1 VEEERMKLN
10 RTGIAGFCLLVVL
23 SAAPVFAAEPT
34 WGIQGGVSLANAKV
48 DGVDASGVSTSQKTG
63 FVAGIFIEIPV
74 SDMFVIQ
81 PEANYAQRHFGVTV
95 PGEPS
100 ITEKWDWIDASLL
113 AKIKFDSTSDTHF
126 YVVVGPRLAIK
137 VRANAE
143 QGGSTDDVKDQIK
156 STGFGGIGGVG
167 VMFGTIGVEARY
179 NLTFSN
185 LNDTL
190 NGTNGSSTLSV
201 KDHAIEILATWGFK

>member
-1 VEEERMKLN
+1 MKLN
-10 RTGIAGFCLLVVL
+10 RTGIAGICLLAVL

-34 WGIQGGVSLANAKV
+34 WGIQGGVSLANASV
-48 DGVDASGVSTSQKTG
+48 SGVDATGVSTSSKTG
-63 FVAGIFIEIPV
+63 FLAGIFIEIPV

-81 PEANYAQRHFGVTV
+81 PEANYAQRHFGVKEAGD
-95 PGEPS
+95 PGD
-100 ITEKWDWIDASLL
+100 ITEKWDWVDVSLL
-113 AKIKFDSTSDTHF
+113 GKIKFDSSSDTHF
-126 YVVVGPRLAIK
+126 YIVVGPRLAIK
-137 VRANAE
+137 ARANE
-143 QGGSTDDVKDQIK
+143 EVSGGGSADSSVKDEIK

-167 VMFGTIGVEARY
+167 LMLGTIGVEARY
-179 NLTFSN
+179 NATFSN